1 MLPCLEFEKVVSIIR
16 DRKRGADLMRVLLLL
31 IALVGGFTTAAT
43 PPAEW
48 PQWRGPFNTGMA
60 EGDAPLLWDGS
71 RNVRWKLAIPGRGH
85 STPVIAG
92 NRIFLTT
99 AVPTGKMT
107 RPAAPSRAGGGAD
120 DGLEHRFEV
129 IAVDRQTGAIAW
141 QRTATT
147 ATPHEGYQRVYG
159 SFASNSPATDGSRV
173 FAFFGS
179 RGLYAY
185 DLDGRL
191 LWQKDFG
198 VRMRMD
204 MAFGEGTP
212 LAIHD
217 NRLLLHFDHV
227 DIGFLV
233 MLDPA
238 TGREIWRTK
247 RTEPYNWA
255 GPYVARHGGQ
265 RQIILSGL
273 TVRGY
278 DFDTGKLLWEAAGLG
293 ENTIP
298 QPVQHEDLVIAMSGH
313 TVKLL
318 MAIRLGRT
326 GTLTGTDAIAWSTT
340 RGAPYT
346 PSPLLHENRLY
357 VLTDSGQ
364 LSCLNATTGAPLY
377 EQARLPKPYN
387 FKASPVGA
395 NGKLYLASEEEDV
408 VVAAMGNEFKVLAIN
423 TMPGQSFISSPV
435 IVGGDIYLRSRTH
448 LFRISDR

>member
-1 MLPCLEFEKVVSIIR
+1 MQ
-16 DRKRGADLMRVLLLL
+16 VLLMLM
-31 IALVGGFTTAAT
+31 ALGMGFVLSTASST
-43 PPAEW
+43 QW

-60 EGDAPLLWDGS
+60 EGDAPLHWDGS
-71 RNVRWKLAIPGRGH
+71 RNVRWKLAVPGRGH
-85 STPVIAG
+85 STPVVVG

-99 AVPTGKMT
+99 AVPTGKVI
-107 RPAAPSRAGGGAD
+107 PSAAPSRAGGGAD
-120 DGLEHRFEV
+120 GGLEHRFEV
-129 IAVDRQTGAIAW
+129 IAVDRQTGNLAW
-141 QRTATT
+141 QRTAIV
-147 ATPHEGYQRVYG
+147 ATPHEGYHRVYG

-179 RGLYAY
+179 RGLFAY

-217 NRLLLHFDHV
+217 NRLLLHFDNL
-227 DIGFLV
+227 DESFLV
-233 MLDPA
+233 MLDAA

-255 GPYVARHGGQ
+255 GPYVARHDGQ
-265 RQIILSGL
+265 RQVILSGL

-278 DFDTGKLLWEAAGLG
+278 DFDTGKQLWEAAGLG

-298 QPVQHEDLVIAMSGH
+298 QPVQHGDLVFAMSGH
-313 TVKLL
+313 TVKRL

-326 GTLTGTDAIAWSTT
+326 GTLTDSGAIAWSTA

-346 PSPLLHENRLY
+346 PSPLLHDNRLY
-357 VLTDSGQ
+357 ILTDNGQ
-364 LSCLNATTGAPLY
+364 LSCFDAATGTPVY
-377 EQARLPKPYN
+377 QQARLPKPYN

-395 NGKLYLASEEEDV
+395 NSKLYLASEDEDI
-408 VVAAMGNEFKVLAIN
+408 VVAAMGDEFRVLAVN
-423 TMPGQSFISSPV
+423 SMPEQSFIASPV
-435 IVGGDIYLRSRTH
+435 IVDGDIYLRSRTH
-448 LFRISDR
+448 LFRISEK